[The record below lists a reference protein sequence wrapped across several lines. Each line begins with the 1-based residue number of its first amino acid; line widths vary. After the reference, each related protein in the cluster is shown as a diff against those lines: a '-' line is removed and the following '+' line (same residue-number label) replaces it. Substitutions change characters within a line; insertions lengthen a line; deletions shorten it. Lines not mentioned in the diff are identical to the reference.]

1 MDEDTLR
8 ETYIEFLNE
17 HYGTFKIGY
26 LEFDA
31 ADILEACDPIA
42 FRLGME
48 DYESF
53 MMEEEEYAN

>member
-8 ETYIEFLNE
+8 EMYIQFLNE
-17 HYGTFKIGY
+17 CYGTFKIGS
-26 LEFDA
+26 LEFNA

-42 FRLGME
+42 FRCDMA

-53 MMEEEEYAN
+53 MMEEEDAD